1 MGWCRLGLLKDDQP
15 HHLATR
21 ATNPMPT
28 ILETA
33 QAAGAFGTLLA
44 AVDAAGL
51 KDALEGPGPF
61 TVFAPIDAAFAALP
75 PGTVQTLVD
84 NPPQLARILKYHVIA
99 GAYHQAELVAQQD
112 WPSLEGA
119 PIPVRCPDPLEIKNA
134 TVLTADLVCS
144 NGVVHVID
152 RVILPG

>member
-1 MGWCRLGLLKDDQP
+1 M
-15 HHLATR
+15 A
-21 ATNPMPT
+21 T

-33 QAAGAFGTLLA
+33 ASAGSFQTLLA

-51 KDALEGPGPF
+51 RGALEGPGPF
-61 TVFAPIDAAFAALP
+61 TVFAPVDDAFAALP

-84 NPPQLARILKYHVIA
+84 NPPQLARILKFHVLS
-99 GAYHQAELVAQQD
+99 GDHRREQLVQQAQWD
-112 WPSLEGA
+112 SLEGA
-119 PIPVRCPDPLEIKNA
+119 PVAIRRAEPFEVKNA
-134 TVLTADLVCS
+134 TVVAADVVCD

>member
-1 MGWCRLGLLKDDQP
+1 M
-15 HHLATR
+15 A
-21 ATNPMPT
+21 T

-33 QAAGAFGTLLA
+33 ASAGCFNTLLA

-51 KDALEGPGPF
+51 RAALESAGPF
-61 TVFAPIDAAFAALP
+61 TVFAPVDDAFAALP

-84 NPPQLARILKYHVIA
+84 NPPQLARILKFHVLA
-99 GAYHQAELVAQQD
+99 GAHQRADLVGQRE
-112 WPSLEGA
+112 WESLEGA
-119 PIPVRCPDPLEIKNA
+119 MVPIRRNEPFEVKNA
-134 TVLTADLVCS
+134 TVVTADIACD

>member
-1 MGWCRLGLLKDDQP
+1 M
-15 HHLATR
+15 A
-21 ATNPMPT
+21 T

-33 QAAGAFGTLLA
+33 ASAGCFTTLLA

-51 KDALEGPGPF
+51 RSALEGPGPF
-61 TVFAPIDAAFAALP
+61 TVLAPVDDAFAALP

-99 GAYHQAELVAQQD
+99 GAHSRQALLAQAE

-119 PIPVRCPDPLEIKNA
+119 PIPVRRADPFELKNA
-134 TVLTADLVCS
+134 SVLTPDVTCD
-144 NGVVHVID
+144 NGMVHVIN

>member
-1 MGWCRLGLLKDDQP
+1 M
-15 HHLATR
+15 AS
-21 ATNPMPT
+21 

-33 QAAGAFGTLLA
+33 ASVGVFNTLLA

-51 KDALEGPGPF
+51 RGALEGPGPF
-61 TVFAPIDAAFAALP
+61 TVFAPVDDAFAALP

-84 NPPQLARILKYHVIA
+84 NPPQLARILKFHVVS
-99 GAYHQAELVAQQD
+99 GALSREQLVAQAAWD
-112 WPSLEGA
+112 SLEGA
-119 PIPVRCPDPLEIKNA
+119 PIPIRRSEPFEVKNA
-134 TVLTADLVCS
+134 TVVTADVLCD

>member
-1 MGWCRLGLLKDDQP
+1 M
-15 HHLATR
+15 A
-21 ATNPMPT
+21 T

-33 QAAGAFGTLLA
+33 AGAGVFTTLLA

-51 KDALEGPGPF
+51 RGALESPGPF
-61 TVFAPIDAAFAALP
+61 TVFAPVDDAFAALP

-84 NPPQLARILKYHVIA
+84 NPPQLARILKYHVLS
-99 GAYHQAELVAQQD
+99 GAHSRSAIVVQPE
-112 WPSLEGA
+112 WESLEGA
-119 PIPVRCPDPLEIKNA
+119 PIPIRRTEPFEVKNA
-134 TVLTADLVCS
+134 TVVSADIVCD